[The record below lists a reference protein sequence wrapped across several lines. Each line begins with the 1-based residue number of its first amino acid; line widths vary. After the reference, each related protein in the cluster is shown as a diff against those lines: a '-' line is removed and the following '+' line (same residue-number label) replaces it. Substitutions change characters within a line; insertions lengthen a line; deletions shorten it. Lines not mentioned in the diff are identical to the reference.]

1 MTNSTPMRLKAE
13 NIEVALN
20 KNIIL
25 SEVSL
30 EIPDKKITVII
41 GPNACGKSTLL
52 RSLSRLQPVSRG
64 NIILDGKAITQQNT
78 KAVARKLAIL
88 PQMPIAPDG
97 IRVLDLVSRGRTPY
111 QSALGQWSDEDANKV
126 EEALKLT
133 NTLELATRPIDALSG
148 GQRQRVWIAMALA
161 QDTDL
166 LLLDE
171 PTTFL
176 DLPHQLELLELTR
189 KLNEAKK
196 RTIVMVL
203 HDINLAARY
212 AEHLIVMKDGII
224 HKQGS
229 ANEVITE
236 QTMLDVFNLQCDIL
250 SDPNHQVPH
259 IIPL

>member
-1 MTNSTPMRLKAE
+1 MAIQTTHLQAQG
-13 NIEVALN
+13 VQVDFAQQA
-20 KNIIL
+20 IL
-25 SEVSL
+25 HGIDL
-30 EIPDKKITVII
+30 HIPAQKVTVII

-52 RSLSRLQPVSRG
+52 RALSRLQPLSRG
-64 NIILDGKAITQQNT
+64 QVILDGKSIHQQNT
-78 KAVARKLAIL
+78 KKVARKLTIL

-111 QSALGQWSDEDANKV
+111 QTALGQWSEQDSQQV
-126 EEALKLT
+126 EEALRLT
-133 NTLELATRPIDALSG
+133 NTLDLAERPVDALSG

-161 QDTDL
+161 QNTDL

-176 DLPHQLELLELTR
+176 DLPHQIELLALTAQ
-189 KLNEAKK
+189 LNQVKQ

-212 AEHLIVMKDGII
+212 AQHLVLMKAGKIYT
-224 HKQGS
+224 QGTPQ
-229 ANEVITE
+229 EVITE
-236 QTMLDVFNLQCDIL
+236 ANLQAVFAL
-250 SDPNHQVPH
+250 SCQIIPDPKYAVPH